1 MLTAF
6 QNDDRLYEAEAL
18 EKGIPVETVKE
29 LHRMREAQEA
39 QQKMQAE
46 AQQRAEFD
54 AHMTKLLQQAE
65 VTKTK
70 FPGFDL
76 MTELQTNPDFARL
89 TSPSVGVD
97 VDTAYYVCHR
107 NQIEPMAMQVAV
119 QQSEQKLAQ
128 SQRRNSSRPV
138 EGAARGNRGA
148 VEVKTDPRSLTKAD
162 LAEIRRRA
170 EAGEKIAF

>member
-1 MLTAF
+1 M
-6 QNDDRLYEAEAL
+6 
-18 EKGIPVETVKE
+18 ETVKE
-29 LHRMREAQEA
+29 LHRYREAQEA
-39 QQKMQAE
+39 QQRMQAE

-65 VTKTK
+65 ITKGK

-76 MTELQTNPDFARL
+76 MQELQTNEAFARL

-97 VDTAYYVCHR
+97 VDTAYYVTHR

-119 QQSEQKLAQ
+119 EQSERKLAAA
-128 SQRRNSSRPV
+128 QRKNANRPS

-148 VEVKTDPRSLTKAD
+148 VEVKTDPRQLSRAD
-162 LAEIRRRA
+162 MAEIRRRA